1 MAEIDR
7 AFVGVALFW
16 LISGMGLG
24 LYMGTT
30 ANNQLLTVHVTM
42 MLSGFVVLAIYGVIY
57 RLWPA
62 LKDSPLAKAQFWIA
76 VIAVLGQV
84 LGAYRFA
91 LSGGSEIAI
100 IASASVLSL
109 LGALLFGFLFLTK
122 SAGTEPVMRSN
133 LST

>member
-1 MAEIDR
+1 MAQIDR

-42 MLSGFVVLAIYGVIY
+42 MLSGFVVLGIYGVIY

-122 SAGTEPVMRSN
+122 SAGAEPVMRSN